1 MAQKV
6 FDSVDS
12 DGNGVI
18 TKGEAAEFL
27 FRTGREPDPALAK
40 SKADSLFAKRDANS
54 NGLLEPAEFD
64 PMLDPKNPGVI
75 S

>member
-1 MAQKV
+1 MKLHLVIEILHKSSLLSPDFIRAREEAQKV

-27 FRTGREPDPALAK
+27 FRTGREQED
-40 SKADSLFAKRDANS
+40 
-54 NGLLEPAEFD
+54 LL
-64 PMLDPKNPGVI
+64 
-75 S
+75 